1 MSNEAERLWTEVV
14 TRAFVMELVE
24 MVAPIFIG
32 RTVEGSVQ
40 TRYISVQDVDF
51 QGKKINDVIHIEL
64 TAKILSD
71 QGQWLQP
78 MIVRIHKFPD
88 RFSSEIRLYDV
99 LCDRAAKF
107 DDIHP
112 TKLLHSDPQKLLI
125 VYESIASDP
134 ILNLDPLLIDFSL
147 GRIASVLHGYDVNNF
162 RLDDLINSIKY
173 ILEYMP
179 FQNDIKTSIQQFLE
193 RKAQMV
199 PYTQSGFI
207 PCTAFTPSLLKIKY
221 KVDNPA
227 SVDLFMVANGK
238 AFDTYIP
245 MGVVDEDFHDRYE
258 DVANFYAIDAFEEYL
273 RTGSINETKER
284 IERFLTGYNMISY
297 RTFGL
302 EFKSLY
308 PVGHTLDLQL
318 LLSIWLKEVAS
329 FDQNNP
335 DLQRIRNL
343 GHFSIYIL
351 SEGILDDLE
360 IDTF

>member
-14 TRAFVMELVE
+14 TKAFVMELVE
-24 MVAPIFIG
+24 LVAPIFIG
-32 RTVEGSVQ
+32 RSVGGSTE

-71 QGQWLQP
+71 QGHWPQP
-78 MIVRIHKFPD
+78 MIIRIHKRPD
-88 RFSSEIRLYDV
+88 RFASEKRLYDV

-107 DDIHP
+107 EDIHP
-112 TKLLHSDPQKLLI
+112 TKLLFHDSAKLLL

-147 GRIASVLHGYDVNNF
+147 GRIASVLHGYDVNNY
-162 RLDDLINSIKY
+162 RLDDLIQSIQY

-179 FQNDIKTSIQQFLE
+179 FRNDIKQTIQQYLT
-193 RKAQMV
+193 RKVQSV

-207 PCTAFTPSLLKIKY
+207 PCTAFSPSLLKIKY
-221 KVDNPA
+221 KVDNPG

-245 MGVVDEDFHDRYE
+245 MGVVDEDFHDRFE

-273 RTGSINETKER
+273 RTGGIQETKER

-318 LLSIWLKEVAS
+318 MLSIWLKEVAS

-335 DLQRIRNL
+335 NMTRIQNL

-351 SEGILDDLE
+351 SEGILDNLE